1 MNEESTV
8 LRSDQEYNVNVV
20 KTSVKCSE
28 PHYRGDEPVF
38 RQTLISCPLLC
49 LCYPNKN
56 VIKNNI
62 TSSVIHII
70 VCLPKIE

>member
-8 LRSDQEYNVNVV
+8 LRNDQEYNVNVI
-20 KTSVKCSE
+20 KTSLCLGE
-28 PHYRGDEPVF
+28 LAF
-38 RQTLISCPLLC
+38 RQTLVSCPLHC
-49 LCYPNKN
+49 LCHPNKN

-70 VCLPKIE
+70 VCLPKTE